1 MYPNKVVLHNQV
13 APLNK
18 AVSLNEVAPLN
29 KVVSLNKGSRPTSTW
44 CHHNKLVLSIN
55 NNLMEVLDLECHNNQ
70 EVLGPECHNN
80 NTGVLNP
87 G

>member
-1 MYPNKVVLHNQV
+1 MYPNKVVLHNQVVPLNKAVSLTEV

-44 CHHNKLVLSIN
+44 CHHNKLGKFYSFTKNVQIS
-55 NNLMEVLDLECHNNQ
+55 
-70 EVLGPECHNN
+70 
-80 NTGVLNP
+80 
-87 G
+87 